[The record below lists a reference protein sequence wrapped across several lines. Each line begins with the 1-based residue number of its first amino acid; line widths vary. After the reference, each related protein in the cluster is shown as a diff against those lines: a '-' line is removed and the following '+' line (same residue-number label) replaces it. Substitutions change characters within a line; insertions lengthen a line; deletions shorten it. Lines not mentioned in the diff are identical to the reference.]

1 MTANL
6 QCNKQENPKSIASLK
21 GESLENVKVYKYFEG
36 DVKFD
41 EPTTGTIELTLHADM
56 KECKFYCHARNL
68 TRISKLDS
76 LFRGRILNS
85 CQTWSNIKTQQ
96 HKMNSLYLS
105 FIMKMVNTG
114 EEMLIREVSSTQ
126 IMNNCESL
134 GQLT

>member
-1 MTANL
+1 MIKLSAHTDT
-6 QCNKQENPKSIASLK
+6 KKGKYPKSIASLK

-85 CQTWSNIKTQQ
+85 CQTWSNIKTQ
-96 HKMNSLYLS
+96 
-105 FIMKMVNTG
+105 
-114 EEMLIREVSSTQ
+114 
-126 IMNNCESL
+126 
-134 GQLT
+134 